1 MKTALLGLLLSA
13 APVLALGQT
22 PAATAAAPAAATTA
36 TAAAPAAVVAA
47 STPSAAAFKPPK
59 GWRLKSKKGEEPRYC
74 RKDVSLG
81 SRFATEQCLT
91 QDQLQQQEAMNEANR
106 VRFSQSTAICAS
118 APGCANP

>member
-13 APVLALGQT
+13 APVLALGQA
-22 PAATAAAPAAATTA
+22 PVATTAAPAASTVT
-36 TAAAPAAVVAA
+36 APAAVVAA
-47 STPSAAAFKPPK
+47 ATPPAAAFKPPK
-59 GWRLKSKKGEEPRYC
+59 GWRLRSKKGEEPRYC

-118 APGCANP
+118 ASGCANP

>member
-22 PAATAAAPAAATTA
+22 PAATAAAPAAAA

-59 GWRLKSKKGEEPRYC
+59 GWRLKSKQGDEPRYC

-91 QDQLQQQEAMNEANR
+91 QAQLQQQEAMNEANR

-118 APGCANP
+118 ASGGANP